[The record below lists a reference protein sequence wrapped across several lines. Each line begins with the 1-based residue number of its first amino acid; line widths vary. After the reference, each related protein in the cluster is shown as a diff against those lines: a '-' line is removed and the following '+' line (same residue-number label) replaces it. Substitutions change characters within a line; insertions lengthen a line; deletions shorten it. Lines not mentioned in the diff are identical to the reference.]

1 MTTAHVARR
10 TYVLHSGGVD
20 SSTALAKAIRDTDA
34 FDEVISVSINYGQRH
49 LKEID
54 YANQLAEHLGIERL
68 IVDMSRPP
76 KSMLTD
82 SHAPIPETSYDKIEG
97 MSPTYV
103 PFRNGQ
109 LLSRVAGIAQGWILR
124 GNTDSDSGPREA
136 TIWFGAHAE
145 DAHNWAY
152 PDCTPEFIGAMANA
166 IYIGTYFKVRLVAP
180 FMHYS
185 KAQIVKEG
193 FGLAVPYEMTWSCY
207 KGEELHCGKCPT
219 CIARK
224 EAFVNSGV
232 YDPTRYAA

>member
-1 MTTAHVARR
+1 MTVAHIARR
-10 TYVLHSGGVD
+10 TYVLHSGGID
-20 SSTALAKAIRDTDA
+20 SSTALAKAIRDSDT
-34 FDEVISVSINYGQRH
+34 FDEVISVSVNYGQRH

-54 YANQLAEHLGIERL
+54 YANQLAAHLSIERL

-82 SHAPIPETSYDKIEG
+82 SHAAVPEMSYADIQG

-109 LLSRVAGIAQGWILR
+109 LLSRVAGVAQGWILK
-124 GNTDSDSGPREA
+124 GTNEPREA

-185 KAQIVKEG
+185 KSQIVTEG
-193 FGLAVPYEMTWSCY
+193 FKLKVPYEMTWSCY

-224 EAFVNSGV
+224 EAFVTAAV